1 MIIYINII
9 IRQQIAV
16 TIEDHGNGSEE
27 NIEAESIHQAMEE
40 AGIKLDTAI
49 TVPVNNMTNW

>member
-1 MIIYINII
+1 M
-9 IRQQIAV
+9 V

-27 NIEAESIHQAMEE
+27 NIEAESIHQAMDE